1 MKYSTDTIEVLDLL
15 EKNGIKLVKDLEE
28 FTKVHDIHSL
38 EELKTWLNQN
48 EKNKNILKT

>member
-28 FTKVHDIHSL
+28 FAKVHDIHSI
-38 EELKTWLNQN
+38 EDLKIWLNQN
-48 EKNKNILKT
+48 KKK